1 MKPAELR
8 RRQTVERIMGDGDQ
22 RNMVAAVTYYWMFT
36 NDLLCACVIDAIAD
50 LRRTPLYRQRV
61 KQLLRRLDHE
71 RDRYERE
78 MNRVCSDRSD
88 FFADANESVAAAV
101 SHDIDMLYY
110 ALKQAY
116 DTHRVPHS
124 AAVARLQLAY
134 GLAAYACS
142 SFDDDWVELRRLSPL
157 FRHIAM
163 DALRPTAMLALLGQ
177 VDEELRLP
185 PAVMEDPRVRK
196 AIRTAVLA
204 FNARLRDPQTLA
216 RAIGHTEEADDEAD
230 DDGKEEKS

>member
-1 MKPAELR
+1 MNLKEYEKR
-8 RRQTVERIMGDGDQ
+8 HERASALLAGSQSDML
-22 RNMVAAVTYYWMFT
+22 VAVTYYWLFG
-36 NDLLCACVIDAIAD
+36 NDLLCACVIDAIAA

-78 MNRVCSDRSD
+78 LNRVCSDRSD
-88 FFADANESVAAAV
+88 FFADANESVATAV

-134 GLAAYACS
+134 GLATYACS

-157 FRHIAM
+157 FRHIGM

-185 PAVMEDPRVRK
+185 PAVMEDHRVRQ

-216 RAIGHTEEADDEAD
+216 RAIGHTEE
-230 DDGKEEKS
+230 